1 MVVKALRNGVGMIIV
16 FISWLT
22 NPKPVKRNETD
33 QSQAQAKAKGLALYQ
48 LYACPFCVK
57 TRRAIHR
64 LNVTIEIRDIKH
76 PQHREALEQ
85 QGGRVMVPCL
95 RIEDDN
101 SVKWLYES
109 GVIIRYLDERF
120 GSCES

>member
-16 FISWLT
+16 LISWLT
-22 NPKPVKRNETD
+22 RPKQIQRSETE
-33 QSQAQAKAKGLALYQ
+33 QADVQHRADGLALYQ

-64 LNVTIEIRDIKH
+64 LAINIEMRDIKH

-95 RIEDDN
+95 RISNEQGDQ
-101 SVKWLYES
+101 WLYES
-109 GVIIRYLDERF
+109 SDIIQYLEEQF
-120 GSCES
+120 A